1 MVNTGR
7 REGARG
13 NRAASGPPR
22 RDRRPNV
29 VGEEMTTPGVRVE
42 PTAGIEDVIAVV
54 VEIMLQKRQRGSDL
68 TLLLQESGQLGGPD
82 HYSAALAPAISAQA
96 LG

>member
-1 MVNTGR
+1 
-7 REGARG
+7 
-13 NRAASGPPR
+13 
-22 RDRRPNV
+22 
-29 VGEEMTTPGVRVE
+29 MTTPGARDE
-42 PTAGIEDVIAVV
+42 ATAGLEDVIAVV

-82 HYSAALAPAISAQA
+82 HYPAALAPAISAQA